1 MKNNLSRKGLA
12 IEILC
17 LLLVVGL
24 IPLSNAIAKN
34 VAKEDL
40 SKSTSQSL
48 WPNPGKRY
56 VIVGIMEVI
65 SSNDFYNFIHV
76 RVIFPIWPIWLILT
90 MKPFQYYE
98 IKNVTGYYTNYF
110 VFIGC
115 SSWCKISPP

>member
-1 MKNNLSRKGLA
+1 MKNNLSRKGLV
-12 IEILC
+12 IGILC

-24 IPLSNAIAKN
+24 IPLSSAIAKN
-34 VAKEDL
+34 VVKEDP

-48 WPNPGKRY
+48 WPYPGKRY

>member
-1 MKNNLSRKGLA
+1 MKNNLSRKGLV
-12 IEILC
+12 IGILC
-17 LLLVVGL
+17 LLLVIGL
-24 IPLSNAIAKN
+24 TPLSSAIAEN
-34 VAKEDL
+34 VIKEDS

-48 WPNPGKRY
+48 WPDPGKRY

-76 RVIFPIWPIWLILT
+76 RVILPIWPMWLILT

-98 IKNVTGYYTNYF
+98 IKDVTGYYTNYF

-115 SSWCKISPP
+115 STWCKISPP